1 MEVTRHRGQLGATEI
16 IARDEVA
23 EERLVAELLAEIEIL
38 LPLAEQVAARGRELV
53 VEQDIMVFAVEA
65 AGLDVL
71 IGDARRDLEFGGR
84 LEQQRR
90 AAADAAAI
98 VDMLLAERPDRI
110 DESAVVGAITD
121 HPERR
126 RRRQRKIDGALQ
138 PITDVAALEDIGVSL
153 NCAFG
158 TVELGLIG
166 DVADSAADAAGA
178 E

>member
-84 LEQQRR
+84 LEQQ
-90 AAADAAAI
+90 
-98 VDMLLAERPDRI
+98 
-110 DESAVVGAITD
+110 
-121 HPERR
+121 
-126 RRRQRKIDGALQ
+126 
-138 PITDVAALEDIGVSL
+138 
-153 NCAFG
+153 
-158 TVELGLIG
+158 
-166 DVADSAADAAGA
+166 
-178 E
+178 